1 MSDESHRPAG
11 WAGGRGRG
19 WAGGRLRS
27 PLGRPEEQVI
37 RQASAPDDPAPG
49 GLDLAP
55 ADLDLAPADL
65 APAELAPAELAPAE
79 LAPAELAPARPG
91 AGPARGWRG
100 QAERAG
106 DLVADWAPVAGR
118 VLLGLV
124 LAWFGYHELTS
135 PDQWTG
141 YVPVINEASQLAIV
155 AVLVHGWVLFVLAVA
170 LIAGIAP
177 RISAA
182 IASVLLLEI
191 VISLSVSGLS
201 DTAMRDVGV
210 LGLAVVLAG
219 CRNQRLVL
227 RN

>member
-1 MSDESHRPAG
+1 MNDESHRPAG

-27 PLGRPEEQVI
+27 PLGRREEQVI
-37 RQASAPDDPAPG
+37 RQASPPGDPAPG

-55 ADLDLAPADL
+55 ADLDLAAAEPAPADVD
-65 APAELAPAELAPAE
+65 
-79 LAPAELAPARPG
+79 LAPARPG
-91 AGPARGWRG
+91 TAPVPAPARGWRG

-106 DLVADWAPVAGR
+106 DLAAEWAPVAGR

-124 LAWFGYHELTS
+124 LVWFGYHELTS

-155 AVLVHGWVLFVLAVA
+155 AVLAHGWVLFVLAIT

-201 DTAMRDVGV
+201 DTSMRDVGV
-210 LGLAVVLAG
+210 LGLAVVLTG

-227 RN
+227 RD

>member
-1 MSDESHRPAG
+1 VSDESHRPAD

-27 PLGRPEEQVI
+27 PLGRHDEQVI
-37 RQASAPDDPAPG
+37 RQATTPADPAPG

-55 ADLDLAPADL
+55 AELDLAPTEV
-65 APAELAPAELAPAE
+65 APAH
-79 LAPAELAPARPG
+79 PG
-91 AGPARGWRG
+91 TATGWRG

-106 DLVADWAPVAGR
+106 DLVAEWAPVAGR

-141 YVPVINEASQLAIV
+141 YVPVINEASRLAIV
-155 AVLVHGWVLFVLAVA
+155 AVLVHGWVLFMLAVA

-182 IASVLLLEI
+182 IASVVLLEI

-201 DTAMRDVGV
+201 DTSMRDVGV
-210 LGLAVVLAG
+210 LGLAVVLTG

>member
-1 MSDESHRPAG
+1 VSDESHRPAG

-27 PLGRPEEQVI
+27 PLGRRDEQVI
-37 RQASAPDDPAPG
+37 RQAAAPADPPPG

-55 ADLDLAPADL
+55 ASADLDLAPT
-65 APAELAPAELAPAE
+65 EV
-79 LAPAELAPARPG
+79 APARPG
-91 AGPARGWRG
+91 TAPATGRRG

-106 DLVADWAPVAGR
+106 DFVAEWAPVAGR

-177 RISAA
+177 RIGAA

-191 VISLSVSGLS
+191 VSSLSVSGLS
-201 DTAMRDVGV
+201 DTSMRDVGV
-210 LGLAVVLAG
+210 LGLAVVLTG

>member
-27 PLGRPEEQVI
+27 PLGRRDEQVI
-37 RQASAPDDPAPG
+37 TQATAPADPAPG

-55 ADLDLAPADL
+55 ADLDR
-65 APAELAPAELAPAE
+65 APAELDLPPTEV
-79 LAPAELAPARPG
+79 APARPG
-91 AGPARGWRG
+91 TAPAPATGWRG

-106 DLVADWAPVAGR
+106 DLVTEWAPVAGR

-135 PDQWTG
+135 PDRWTG

-182 IASVLLLEI
+182 IASVVLLEI

-210 LGLAVVLAG
+210 LGLAVVLTG

>member
-27 PLGRPEEQVI
+27 PLGRREEQVI
-37 RQASAPDDPAPG
+37 RQAATPADPVPG
-49 GLDLAP
+49 GLDLAAP
-55 ADLDLAPADL
+55 GDLDLAPAEL
-65 APAELAPAELAPAE
+65 TPAGLD
-79 LAPAELAPARPG
+79 LAPARPG
-91 AGPARGWRG
+91 TAPAPAPAPAMRWRG
-100 QAERAG
+100 QAGRAG
-106 DLVADWAPVAGR
+106 DLVAEWAPVAGR

-135 PDQWTG
+135 PGQWTG

-155 AVLVHGWVLFVLAVA
+155 AVLVHGWVLFLLAVA

-182 IASVLLLEI
+182 IASILLLEI

-201 DTAMRDVGV
+201 DTSMRDVGV
-210 LGLAVVLAG
+210 LGLAVVLTG

>member
-27 PLGRPEEQVI
+27 PLGRREEQVI
-37 RQASAPDDPAPG
+37 RQAATPADPAPG
-49 GLDLAP
+49 GLDLAAP
-55 ADLDLAPADL
+55 ADLDL
-65 APAELAPAELAPAE
+65 APAELAPADLDPAPA
-79 LAPAELAPARPG
+79 PATR
-91 AGPARGWRG
+91 WRG

-106 DLVADWAPVAGR
+106 DLVAEWAPVAGR

-124 LAWFGYHELTS
+124 LVWFGYHELTS
-135 PDQWTG
+135 PEQWTG

-155 AVLVHGWVLFVLAVA
+155 AVLVHGWVLFMLAVA

-201 DTAMRDVGV
+201 DTSMRDVGV
-210 LGLAVVLAG
+210 LGLAVVLTG
-219 CRNQRLVL
+219 CRNQRLAL

>member
-1 MSDESHRPAG
+1 VSDEPHRPAG

-27 PLGRPEEQVI
+27 PLGRREEQEI
-37 RQASAPDDPAPG
+37 RQAATPADPAPG
-49 GLDLAP
+49 GLDLASADLDLAPAELAP
-55 ADLDLAPADL
+55 ADLDLAPARPGTAPVRPGP
-65 APAELAPAELAPAE
+65 APAPAT
-79 LAPAELAPARPG
+79 R
-91 AGPARGWRG
+91 WRG

-106 DLVADWAPVAGR
+106 DLVAEWAPVAGR

-124 LAWFGYHELTS
+124 LVWFGYHELTS
-135 PDQWTG
+135 PGQWTG

-201 DTAMRDVGV
+201 DTSMRDVGV
-210 LGLAVVLAG
+210 LGLAVVLTG

>member
-27 PLGRPEEQVI
+27 PLGRRDEQVI
-37 RQASAPDDPAPG
+37 RQATAPADPAPG
-49 GLDLAP
+49 GLDLTP
-55 ADLDLAPADL
+55 AEV
-65 APAELAPAELAPAE
+65 APAEV
-79 LAPAELAPARPG
+79 APARPG
-91 AGPARGWRG
+91 TGPAPARGWRG
-100 QAERAG
+100 RAERAG
-106 DLVADWAPVAGR
+106 DLVAEWAPVAGR

-155 AVLVHGWVLFVLAVA
+155 AVLVHGWVLFMLAVA
-170 LIAGIAP
+170 LIAGIGP

-201 DTAMRDVGV
+201 DTSMRDVGV

-219 CRNQRLVL
+219 CRNQRLML

>member
-1 MSDESHRPAG
+1 VSDESHRPAG

-27 PLGRPEEQVI
+27 PLGRRDEQMI
-37 RQASAPDDPAPG
+37 RQATAPADPAPG
-49 GLDLAP
+49 GLDVAPADLHLAPAELTP
-55 ADLDLAPADL
+55 ADLDLAPARPSP
-65 APAELAPAELAPAE
+65 APA
-79 LAPAELAPARPG
+79 
-91 AGPARGWRG
+91 PARGWRG
-100 QAERAG
+100 RAERAG
-106 DLVADWAPVAGR
+106 DLVAEWAPVAGR

-141 YVPVINEASQLAIV
+141 YVPVVNEASQLAIV

-201 DTAMRDVGV
+201 DTSMRDVGV
-210 LGLAVVLAG
+210 LGLAVVLTG

>member
-1 MSDESHRPAG
+1 MNDESHRPAG

-27 PLGRPEEQVI
+27 PLGRREEQVI
-37 RQASAPDDPAPG
+37 RQASAPADPAPG
-49 GLDLAP
+49 GVDLAP
-55 ADLDLAPADL
+55 ADLDLAPAEPATASLDPDRPAL
-65 APAELAPAELAPAE
+65 AHTPAT
-79 LAPAELAPARPG
+79 RW
-91 AGPARGWRG
+91 RWRG

-106 DLVADWAPVAGR
+106 DLAAEWAPVAGR

-141 YVPVINEASQLAIV
+141 YVPVINEGSQLAIV
-155 AVLVHGWVLFVLAVA
+155 AVLVHGWVLFMLAIA

-191 VISLSVSGLS
+191 VISLSVSGLT
-201 DTAMRDVGV
+201 DTSMRDVGV
-210 LGLAVVLAG
+210 LGLAVVLTG
-219 CRNQRLVL
+219 CRNQRLAL
-227 RN
+227 RD

>member
-27 PLGRPEEQVI
+27 PLGRRDEQVI
-37 RQASAPDDPAPG
+37 RQATAPDPAPG
-49 GLDLAP
+49 GLDVAP
-55 ADLDLAPADL
+55 ADLDLAPAEL
-65 APAELAPAELAPAE
+65 TPAGLD
-79 LAPAELAPARPG
+79 LAPARPG
-91 AGPARGWRG
+91 LAPAPATGWRSR
-100 QAERAG
+100 AERAG
-106 DLVADWAPVAGR
+106 DLVAEWAPVAGR

-191 VISLSVSGLS
+191 VISLMVSGLS
-201 DTAMRDVGV
+201 DTSMRDVGV
-210 LGLAVVLAG
+210 LGLAVVLTG

>member
-1 MSDESHRPAG
+1 VSDESHRPAG

-27 PLGRPEEQVI
+27 PLGRREEQVI
-37 RQASAPDDPAPG
+37 RHAATPADPAPG
-49 GLDLAP
+49 GLDLAAPADLDLAPAELASAELAP
-55 ADLDLAPADL
+55 ADLDLAPARPGT
-65 APAELAPAELAPAE
+65 AR
-79 LAPAELAPARPG
+79 ARPG
-91 AGPARGWRG
+91 TAPATGWRG

-106 DLVADWAPVAGR
+106 DLVAEWAPVAGR

-135 PDQWTG
+135 PGQWTG

-155 AVLVHGWVLFVLAVA
+155 AVLVHGWVLFMLAVA

-201 DTAMRDVGV
+201 DTSMRDVGV
-210 LGLAVVLAG
+210 LGLAVVLTG

>member
-27 PLGRPEEQVI
+27 PLGRREEQVI
-37 RQASAPDDPAPG
+37 RQAATPADPVPG
-49 GLDLAP
+49 GLDLAAP
-55 ADLDLAPADL
+55 GDLDLAPARPGT
-65 APAELAPAELAPAE
+65 APAPAPAT
-79 LAPAELAPARPG
+79 R
-91 AGPARGWRG
+91 WRG

-106 DLVADWAPVAGR
+106 DLVAEWAPVAGR

-135 PDQWTG
+135 PGQWTG

-155 AVLVHGWVLFVLAVA
+155 AVLVHGWVLFLLAVA

-182 IASVLLLEI
+182 IASILLLEI

-201 DTAMRDVGV
+201 DTSMRDVGV
-210 LGLAVVLAG
+210 LGLAVVLTG

>member
-27 PLGRPEEQVI
+27 PLGGREEQVI
-37 RQASAPDDPAPG
+37 RQASAPADPASG
-49 GLDLAP
+49 GLDLAA

-65 APAELAPAELAPAE
+65 EPIS
-79 LAPAELAPARPG
+79 ARPG
-91 AGPARGWRG
+91 NAPAPAPATDWRG
-100 QAERAG
+100 HAERAG
-106 DLVADWAPVAGR
+106 DLVAEWAPVAGR

-141 YVPVINEASQLAIV
+141 YVPVINEASQLAII
-155 AVLVHGWVLFVLAVA
+155 AVLVHGWVLFVLAIA

-201 DTAMRDVGV
+201 DTSMRDVGV
-210 LGLAVVLAG
+210 LGLAVLLTG